1 MFEPN
6 NIGRTKNNI
15 FVRKRYGN
23 KGLFKLNVL
32 GIKNINNNISTATWL
47 IFMMYDTHIY
57 IAAQYIHICIYY
69 NKYDIFP

>member
-1 MFEPN
+1 MFESN
-6 NIGRTKNNI
+6 KIVRTKNNI

-47 IFMMYDTHIY
+47 IFMMYDTHTHIY
-57 IAAQYIHICIYY
+57 SSTIHTYMHILQQI
-69 NKYDIFP
+69 